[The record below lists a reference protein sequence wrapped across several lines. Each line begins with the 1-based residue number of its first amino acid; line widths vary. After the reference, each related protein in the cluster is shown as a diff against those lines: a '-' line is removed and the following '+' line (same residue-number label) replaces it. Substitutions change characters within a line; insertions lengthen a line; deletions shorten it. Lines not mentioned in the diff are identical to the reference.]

1 MTLPG
6 GWLLPIV
13 WFACGPT
20 VVVSA
25 LLAGRS
31 LTAYRTGIW
40 ATAFLWVNAGA
51 AVNLAF
57 LLTDQSYEGFAD
69 GSWSG
74 FVTETWESLVVPHQ
88 TLFIGLLIVG
98 EAVAGLL
105 VLLPGRVRTAA
116 LWSLI
121 AFNVLLVS
129 FGVGF
134 LVWSVPLVTALWLL
148 LRAGE
153 RWSYVAPAGR
163 ERAAV
168 SS

>member
-13 WFACGPT
+13 WFACGAT

-57 LLTDQSYEGFAD
+57 LLTDQSYDGFAD

-74 FVTETWESLVVPHQ
+74 FVTETWESLAVPHQ
-88 TLFIGLLIVG
+88 TLFLGLLIDRDRPELLPLDVE
-98 EAVAGLL
+98 EAQLRAAERADRREVAGFEAVVLREGGQPGDDLVAGLEDDGIGL
-105 VLLPGRVRTAA
+105 
-116 LWSLI
+116 
-121 AFNVLLVS
+121 
-129 FGVGF
+129 
-134 LVWSVPLVTALWLL
+134 
-148 LRAGE
+148 
-153 RWSYVAPAGR
+153 
-163 ERAAV
+163 AAV
-168 SS
+168 AVEKS